1 MLDPKSLSTKV
12 HIPLIAIFILG
23 LGVIVLVTYKGVL
36 EVERGV
42 YENELKPVVSYL
54 HRSINAKKDSGVS
67 NALLMAQNRALVENI
82 MMGEDKKSQEILQNS
97 AQSILDNTHATSFK
111 LHYFPQE
118 SVKKDAP
125 YYKTVADA
133 TTYAT
138 MLYEK
143 ERLQLKGYAPLKGI
157 FGNVL
162 GVIAVSQD
170 FEEIVRDLQ
179 ENLAAEVAVLVDGKL
194 VSQNSEAAFLEEIA
208 GVEIDAA
215 LGFATTKNYLVT
227 SVDLQGHAQSDNAK
241 ILVAKPLLEAKK
253 SVDEFVSIS
262 VYQLLVV
269 TIIDILVLLLLIFII
284 NKVVKN
290 PLTVFEVLEKSQ
302 GDLTK
307 RLPVKSSDEVGIASK
322 RVNTFIQ
329 KVQDIVNS
337 AKSSLQITTST
348 VASVQESAHSISKR
362 VDESSHNVKTLVQ
375 RSQNAQE
382 LIEKTKQ
389 ISDTTMQKVQYT
401 HKDLTQTQQNLQKL
415 VAGVE
420 RNTQMELDVAQRL
433 NGLNDEAQKVK
444 DVLQMIQDIADQTNL
459 LSLNAAIEAA
469 RAGEH
474 GRGFAVVADEVRKL
488 ADKTQKSLTEI
499 DATISVIV
507 QSIVEASAHMNENAA
522 EGQKLLE
529 YSTNAGQM
537 MQNSII
543 NMDSASGF
551 IEQTVDNSVAV
562 SDEVRDI
569 LDKIYSLEKL
579 EQSNALSAKQMQEA
593 IEDLTHTVGQLHTK
607 LEGFIS

>member
-12 HIPLIAIFILG
+12 HIPLIAVFILG
-23 LGVIVLVTYKGVL
+23 LAVIVLVTYRGVL

-42 YENELKPVVSYL
+42 YENELKPMVSYL

-67 NALLMAQNRALVENI
+67 NALLMAQNRSLIENI
-82 MMGEDKKSQEILQNS
+82 MMEEEKKSQEILQNS
-97 AQSILDNTHATSFK
+97 AQSILQNTHATSFE
-111 LHYFPQE
+111 LRYFPKR
-118 SVKKDAP
+118 SVTQKLP
-125 YYKTVADA
+125 YYKTVSEAA
-133 TTYAT
+133 TYAT
-138 MLYEK
+138 ILYEK
-143 ERLQLKGYAPLKGI
+143 GSLKLKGYAPLKGI

-170 FEEIVRDLQ
+170 FDEVVHDLQ
-179 ENLAAEVAVLVDGKL
+179 QNLEANIAVVIEDTV
-194 VSQNSEAAFLEEIA
+194 VSNSSDAAFLAEIE
-208 GVEIDAA
+208 GIEISQD
-215 LGFATTKNYLVT
+215 LGFVTTKNYLVT
-227 SVDLQGHAQSDNAK
+227 AVDLQGHTQSDSAK
-241 ILVAKPLLEAKK
+241 IIVAKPLLEAKK

-269 TIIDILVLLLLIFII
+269 TIIDIFVLLLLIFII

-290 PLTVFEVLEKSQ
+290 PLKVFAVLEKSQ
-302 GDLTK
+302 GDLTQ
-307 RLPVKSSDEVGIASK
+307 RLPVQSSDEVGTASK
-322 RVNTFIQ
+322 RVNSFIQ
-329 KVQDIVNS
+329 KIQDIVNS
-337 AKSSLQITTST
+337 AKSSLQVTTAT
-348 VASVQESAHSISKR
+348 VASVEENAGSIGKR
-362 VDESSHNVKTLVQ
+362 VAQSSNDVKQLVHT
-375 RSQNAQE
+375 SQKAQA

-389 ISDTTMQKVQYT
+389 ISDTTMQKVRYT

-420 RNTQMELDVAQRL
+420 LGVAQRL
-433 NGLNDEAQKVK
+433 KGLNDEAQKVK

-507 QSIVEASAHMNENAA
+507 QSIVEASTHMNENAK

-529 YSTNAGQM
+529 YSSNAGQM
-537 MQNSII
+537 MQNSLE
-543 NMDSASGF
+543 NMDSASGY
-551 IEQTVDNSVAV
+551 ITQTVQNSIAV

-593 IEDLTHTVGQLHTK
+593 IVELRQTVAQLDTK
-607 LEGFIS
+607 LKGFVS